1 LIRKASFKA
10 PVLFR
15 LQYRFQQERH
25 LEKIMEEELI
35 YLNAL
40 NRVSFLGPVRIA
52 ALLKRC
58 GSSRE
63 AWHAA
68 AAGLVDIPELKGFVE
83 RLLEESRR
91 IDPLREWRRL
101 QQLNIVCLSLNSP
114 EYPPLLKEIP
124 QPPPLLYCRG
134 RWLERDSQAVA
145 IVGSRRCTF
154 YGREVASRLAADL
167 ASAGFTVVSG
177 MALGIDTAAHEGA
190 LEAGGRTIA
199 VLGCSVERSYPAA
212 NRDLMEQII
221 NSGAV
226 ISEFSL
232 DTPPLPQHFP
242 RRNRII
248 SGLALGTVVVE
259 ASQKS
264 GALITAFYAL
274 DQNREVFAVPG
285 NVGSPYS
292 RGCHRLI
299 KEGARLVETAEDI
312 IEELGISAAGGSA
325 AAEAAASAKEQ
336 KIDALEDAERRL
348 LELIPYHP
356 LHIDEIV
363 RLSGADAARAGAY
376 LISLELKG
384 LVRQLPGKYFIRR

>member
-384 LVRQLPGKYFIRR
+384 LVCQLPGKYFIRR

>member
-1 LIRKASFKA
+1 MIRKASFKA

>member
-1 LIRKASFKA
+1 
-10 PVLFR
+10 
-15 LQYRFQQERH
+15 
-25 LEKIMEEELI
+25 MEEELI

>member
-1 LIRKASFKA
+1 
-10 PVLFR
+10 
-15 LQYRFQQERH
+15 
-25 LEKIMEEELI
+25 M
-35 YLNAL
+35 
-40 NRVSFLGPVRIA
+40 
-52 ALLKRC
+52 
-58 GSSRE
+58 
-63 AWHAA
+63 
-68 AAGLVDIPELKGFVE
+68 
-83 RLLEESRR
+83 
-91 IDPLREWRRL
+91 
-101 QQLNIVCLSLNSP
+101 
-114 EYPPLLKEIP
+114 
-124 QPPPLLYCRG
+124 
-134 RWLERDSQAVA
+134 A